1 MRELWSTRF
10 RASKSEVVMPIG
22 RVRVS
27 IGAILLPVAVR
38 DSIPRWNRAKQAKLN
53 VRTVV
58 SKERTSRA
66 WLATWLFATGYVFT
80 SFQDICAR
88 LSRNRLL
95 LPNDLIAL
103 TRCECIR
110 SVTFVRHTIVFANI
124 TQSWTSI
131 NATLLA
137 FSSDDTMSIAS
148 FNANHRYERRYSYAV
163 TTVLLNCTKRSPARI
178 QVSTSSI
185 SETGGKS
192 ETLMPAETR
201 AAGSFY
207 VWF

>member
-10 RASKSEVVMPIG
+10 RAPKSEVVMPIE

-103 TRCECIR
+103 ARCECIR

-131 NATLLA
+131 NATSLA

-148 FNANHRYERRYSYAV
+148 FNANHTERRYSYAV

>member
-10 RASKSEVVMPIG
+10 RAPKSEVVMPIE

-131 NATLLA
+131 NATSLA

-148 FNANHRYERRYSYAV
+148 FNANHTERRYSYAV

>member
-1 MRELWSTRF
+1 MRELWCTRF
-10 RASKSEVVMPIG
+10 RASKSKVVMPTG

-38 DSIPRWNRAKQAKLN
+38 DSIPRWNRTKQAKLN

-58 SKERTSRA
+58 SKERTSRT
-66 WLATWLFATGYVFT
+66 WLTTWLFATGYVFT
-80 SFQDICAR
+80 SFQDFCVR

-95 LPNDLIAL
+95 LPNELVVS

-110 SVTFVRHTIVFANI
+110 SVTFVRHTIVFAYI
-124 TQSWTSI
+124 TQSWTST
-131 NATLLA
+131 NSSLLT

-148 FNANHRYERRYSYAV
+148 FNANHTERRYSYAV

-201 AAGSFY
+201 TAGSFY

>member
-10 RASKSEVVMPIG
+10 RASKSEVVMPIE

-27 IGAILLPVAVR
+27 IGAILLLVAVR

-131 NATLLA
+131 NATSLA

-148 FNANHRYERRYSYAV
+148 FNANHTERRYSYAV

>member
-1 MRELWSTRF
+1 MRELLCTRF

-27 IGAILLPVAVR
+27 IGAVLLPVAVL

-95 LPNDLIAL
+95 LPNDLIAS

-131 NATLLA
+131 NATSLT

-148 FNANHRYERRYSYAV
+148 FNANHTERRYSYAV

-201 AAGSFY
+201 VAGSFY